1 MRPEKISMMDEI
13 LGRVRGSSFLILAN
27 HGGMKVTAERELRS
41 KLRSVKAEI
50 HVVKNNMFRH
60 VTKDYGVEQL
70 QDGLKGPTSVI
81 TGSGDVT
88 AVAKLL
94 RDFAKDKN
102 LQVIKMGALGGKFL
116 SKADIDALANLPSR
130 EVILGKLLGTL
141 QAPAQQLVGVLNSAV
156 ATLPRVL
163 KAVEEKKAAA
173 SA

>member
-1 MRPEKISMMDEI
+1 MRPEKTSMMNEI
-13 LGRVRGSSFLILAN
+13 RGRVRESSFLILAN
-27 HGGMKVTAERELRS
+27 HAGMKVTAERELRA
-41 KLRSVKAEI
+41 KLRAVKAEI

-60 VTKDYGVEQL
+60 VTKESGVEQL
-70 QDGLKGPTSVI
+70 QEGLKGPTSVV

-116 SKADIDALANLPSR
+116 SKADIDALAALPPR
-130 EVILGKLLGTL
+130 EVILAKLLGTL
-141 QAPAQQLVGVLNSAV
+141 LAPAQQLVGVLNSAV

-163 KAVEEKKAAA
+163 KAVEEKKKAA